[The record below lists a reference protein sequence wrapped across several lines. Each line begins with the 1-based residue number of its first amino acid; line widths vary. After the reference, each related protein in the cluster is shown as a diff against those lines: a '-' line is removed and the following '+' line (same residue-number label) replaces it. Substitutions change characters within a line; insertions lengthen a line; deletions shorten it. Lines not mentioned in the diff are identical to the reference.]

1 MVVMMMEM
9 VVEAVVEMEGVM
21 SMMVEI
27 GEM

>member
-1 MVVMMMEM
+1 MVVMMVEM